1 MTAATGNLAV
11 LLEGFFTR
19 RLMQQRQASAHT
31 IASYRDTF
39 RLFLRFA
46 EKRLK
51 VAPSALALEQLDAP
65 LIAAFLGTRRRC
77 QKPEPAA
84 ERYSVLLSVRRL

>member
-1 MTAATGNLAV
+1 MTASTCNLAV

-46 EKRLK
+46 QKRLK
-51 VAPSALALEQLDAP
+51 VAPSALVLEQLDAP
-65 LIAAFLGTRRRC
+65 LIAAFLADL
-77 QKPEPAA
+77 EH
-84 ERYSVLLSVRRL
+84 ERGVTASGALASRSAI